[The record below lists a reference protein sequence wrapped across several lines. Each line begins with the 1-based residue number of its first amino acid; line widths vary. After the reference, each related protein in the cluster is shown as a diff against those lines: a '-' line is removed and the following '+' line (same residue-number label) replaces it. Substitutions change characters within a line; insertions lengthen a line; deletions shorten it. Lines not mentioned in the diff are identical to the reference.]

1 MSEVDPILDA
11 ALDELLGGKT
21 PPDLVAQT
29 LAKAS
34 ATGHAAPK
42 LQPVARPR
50 PLWRA
55 WGGGLAAA
63 ALLVFGASLFYSAV
77 VRPQYESA
85 SPRQTVA
92 SNPVSGAAEAAN
104 AAANQAARLDDSRFG
119 VNRTAD
125 LPRVQTMTPSIP
137 GPPPPAPP
145 MVPREDPAANPPKP
159 QNGFKAHGSNPFVD
173 TEDDKLSTFAL
184 EHDTGSYTVARDFLK
199 RGQKPPEEAIRAEE
213 FINYFHY
220 GYNTP
225 NSAPFSVYMDAAPSR
240 YGTDLKNCVLLR
252 VGVQARVIDVRQRK
266 PAVLTFV
273 VDTSGSMEG
282 DHRLGLVKRAL
293 ALLVNELQEGDKVGI
308 VAFGTEART
317 VLEPRDAGSK
327 SQILAAI
334 DSLQAEGSTNAGAG
348 LKVGYEMARANW
360 RDGRTNRVV
369 LCSDGVANTGVSDIE
384 GLVKLIVENR
394 RKGITLSS
402 LGFGLGHMDD
412 HLLET
417 LGDKGD
423 GHYAYIDSIEEA
435 KRMFV
440 DSLTGALEVVG
451 RDVKMQVEFNPR
463 VVKSYRLIGYVN
475 RDVKDE
481 DFRNDAVDGGEI
493 GAGHAATALYE
504 LKLYDDANGP
514 VATATVRYKTDEE
527 DQPSEIT
534 TELFTKDVAPT
545 WEGAS
550 NEFRLAGNV
559 AEFAEILGKSFYAKE
574 GSLEAV
580 LADLQSLRMTDERVT
595 ELIELIKSAS
605 K

>member
-1 MSEVDPILDA
+1 MSEIDPILDA

-34 ATGHAAPK
+34 ATGHAAPN

-55 WGGGLAAA
+55 WGSGLAAA
-63 ALLVFGASLFYSAV
+63 ALLVFGASLFYAAV

-85 SPRQTVA
+85 GPRQTVA
-92 SNPVSGAAEAAN
+92 SSPVSGEAAAAN
-104 AAANQAARLDDSRFG
+104 AAANQAARLDDSSFG
-119 VNRTAD
+119 VNGPVE
-125 LPRVQTMTPSIP
+125 LPKVQTITPSIP

-145 MVPREDPAANPPKP
+145 MTPREDPAINPTRH

-213 FINYFHY
+213 FINYFNY
-220 GYNTP
+220 GYNAP
-225 NSAPFSVYMDAAPSR
+225 SSAPFSVYMDAAPSR

-293 ALLVNELQEGDKVGI
+293 TLLVRELQEGDKVGI

-327 SQILAAI
+327 AQILAAI
-334 DSLQAEGSTNAGAG
+334 ASLEADGSTNAGAG

-360 RDGRTNRVV
+360 RDGRINRVV
-369 LCSDGVANTGVSDIE
+369 LCSDGVANTGVSDVE

-440 DSLTGALEVVG
+440 DNLTGALEVVG

-475 RDVKDE
+475 RDVNDE

-527 DQPSEIT
+527 DQPSEIA
-534 TELFTKDVAPT
+534 TELFTKDVAPN

-595 ELIELIKSAS
+595 ELIELIKSAN